1 MRKFWI
7 FGFVIAILGLILTVL
22 RHISQWWMALRW
34 IRTSSPHR
42 RLD

>member
-22 RHISQWWMALRW
+22 RGRK
-34 IRTSSPHR
+34 
-42 RLD
+42 